1 MDFETFDRIDGL
13 TLTKDA
19 IALRDVLTRMSV
31 NLFNEGF
38 DKEDIIEFF
47 QTVVELEIDS
57 IPELEN

>member
-47 QTVVELEIDS
+47 KKAVELEIDS

>member
-38 DKEDIIEFF
+38 DKEDIIESRNIFETF
-47 QTVVELEIDS
+47 LKLFLEIART
-57 IPELEN
+57 